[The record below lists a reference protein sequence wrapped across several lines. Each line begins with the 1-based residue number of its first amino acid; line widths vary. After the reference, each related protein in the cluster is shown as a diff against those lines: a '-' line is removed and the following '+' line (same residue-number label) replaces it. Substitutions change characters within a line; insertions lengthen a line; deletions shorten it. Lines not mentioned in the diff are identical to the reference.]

1 MIFEN
6 VLDIGQLVILIYFLA
21 LNSAYLSFTVIAF
34 FDLVKYRR
42 KLYRGDLRV
51 VLTENAYR
59 PISILVPAHNERET
73 IVSNVRSLLA
83 LGYPEFEIIVINDGS
98 TDDTVDVLRQAFG
111 LFLVPAAT
119 RVAIKSKPFKAVYR
133 SLDHPSLVVVDKEN
147 GGKSDALNA
156 GLNVASYPLYCS
168 IDADSLLESDAVL
181 RVARAFA
188 EDERIVAAGGIVRV
202 LNGSVVSEGR
212 VVEAQSPG
220 RPMLL
225 AQALEYI
232 RGFLTG
238 RTALARLNS
247 LMIISGAFGIFRKD
261 AVIAAGGYR
270 RDTVCED
277 MELIVRLHRRSRER
291 KEPGKVIFVPD
302 PICWTQIPSDWR
314 SLLRQRD
321 RWQRGL
327 LESLWMHRRM
337 FLNPRYGS
345 AGLIAMPYYTLFEAI
360 GPLVE
365 AFGYLFIVA
374 LWLLGRLETEF
385 AVLFFLFAILY
396 DIVLTVGALI
406 LDDLLFRRYSRTFD
420 LARMIAGS
428 FMAYLGYRQILAFQ
442 RSLSFVT
449 VFIKRRKWEKVKRQA
464 ISPAPVRMQEA
475 GGR

>member
-1 MIFEN
+1 MAVVAHGAVIMTYVSH
-6 VLDIGQLVILIYFLA
+6 VLGVERDI
-21 LNSAYLSFTVIAF
+21 
-34 FDLVKYRR
+34 
-42 KLYRGDLRV
+42 
-51 VLTENAYR
+51 
-59 PISILVPAHNERET
+59 
-73 IVSNVRSLLA
+73 
-83 LGYPEFEIIVINDGS
+83 
-98 TDDTVDVLRQAFG
+98 
-111 LFLVPAAT
+111 LF
-119 RVAIKSKPFKAVYR
+119 Y
-133 SLDHPSLVVVDKEN
+133 
-147 GGKSDALNA
+147 ALNA
-156 GLNVASYPLYCS
+156 GINLSRYPLFCS

-212 VVEAQSPG
+212 VVKAQAPS

-225 AQALEYI
+225 AQALEYV

-247 LMIISGAFGIFRKD
+247 LMIISGAFGVYRKD

-270 RDTVCED
+270 TDTVCED
-277 MELIVRLHRRSRER
+277 MELIVRLHRQSRER
-291 KEPGKVIFVPD
+291 KEAGKVIFVPD

-345 AGLIAMPYYTLFEAI
+345 AGMIAMPYYALFEAM

-365 AFGYLFIVA
+365 AAGYLFV
-374 LWLLGRLETEF
+374 LGMWLLGRLEAEF
-385 AVLFFLFAILY
+385 AVLFFVFAILY

-406 LDDLLFRRYSRTFD
+406 LDDLLFRRYSRTRD

-442 RSLSFVT
+442 RSLSFIT
-449 VFIKRRKWEKVKRQA
+449 VFFKKRKWEKVKRHA
-464 ISPAPVRMQEA
+464 ISPTQTQLQEA